1 VSDSTRDFLVRHEGV
16 SSERVTTIH
25 NGIDTDIYQPRPE
38 RRAASREKW
47 GLPANGTIVGG
58 IGRLAYQ
65 KNFELFLNVAAQI
78 PDAFFVIG
86 GTGEDEAELRAQ
98 VSRLGLVERVKFLG
112 YVGDMPSLWPAL
124 DCLLLT
130 SRYEGLPITI
140 LEAMACGVP
149 IVASNLDG
157 MREILRD
164 GENAS
169 LVPPSE
175 IAPFVEAVRAFIDK
189 PAHAAKLAAAALAT
203 VRADYSAA
211 RMARDVE
218 AIYLRY
224 LEGAQ

>member
-1 VSDSTRDFLVRHEGV
+1 
-16 SSERVTTIH
+16 
-25 NGIDTDIYQPRPE
+25 
-38 RRAASREKW
+38 
-47 GLPANGTIVGG
+47 
-58 IGRLAYQ
+58 
-65 KNFELFLNVAAQI
+65 
-78 PDAFFVIG
+78 
-86 GTGEDEAELRAQ
+86 
-98 VSRLGLVERVKFLG
+98 VKFLG